1 MQDSW
6 NILPCHF
13 DNYLLHFLNLSSV
26 IQKSE
31 NQIFF
36 GSGYHHRLLPIF
48 QVSAS
53 LVHTL
58 HIIQT
63 NDTLLHSLT
72 RYICC
77 SIHYIAF
84 CRYASNKMCALIT
97 LKIKKLYIDMQKL
110 FFEIA
115 YNIFVLFLHLNLLF
129 YFYDLITSQSNSHL
143 PSPFKC
149 RIEFVSM
156 ILFFSCSCF

>member
-1 MQDSW
+1 MRYSW
-6 NILPCHF
+6 NIVPCHF

-36 GSGYHHRLLPIF
+36 GRGYHHRLLLAF

-63 NDTLLHSLT
+63 NDTSLYSLT

-84 CRYASNKMCALIT
+84 CRYGNIYWIEHDIRCNQVLEKKIIQNKYD
-97 LKIKKLYIDMQKL
+97 IKSSSEFKCIR
-110 FFEIA
+110 
-115 YNIFVLFLHLNLLF
+115 FLH
-129 YFYDLITSQSNSHL
+129 
-143 PSPFKC
+143 
-149 RIEFVSM
+149 
-156 ILFFSCSCF
+156 

>member
-1 MQDSW
+1 MQYSW
-6 NILPCHF
+6 NIVPCPF
-13 DNYLLHFLNLSSV
+13 DNYLFHFLNLSSV

-36 GSGYHHRLLPIF
+36 LSGYHHRLLTV

-63 NDTLLHSLT
+63 NDTSLYSLT
-72 RYICC
+72 RCFSC

-84 CRYASNKMCALIT
+84 CRYGNIYWIEHDIRCNQVLEKNIIQNKYDIMSSREFKCIR
-97 LKIKKLYIDMQKL
+97 
-110 FFEIA
+110 
-115 YNIFVLFLHLNLLF
+115 FLHFL
-129 YFYDLITSQSNSHL
+129 
-143 PSPFKC
+143 
-149 RIEFVSM
+149 
-156 ILFFSCSCF
+156 